1 MLALGVAAVLVG
13 PAAAAAAA
21 AVLGCR
27 LAGPQP
33 ALAAAAF
40 AAAAAL
46 AVGRRALAA
55 LGPLEDCRAL
65 GSPRWATHLGT
76 AWETA
81 AVRQLVTGTAA
92 RATEAELGRT
102 GSAAGT
108 ASAGRRTRHAQEDVR
123 SAHNETASTHNN
135 SVARATETVVRTA
148 STCRCMLHGV
158 VDGVAP
164 APVAPAAVVGGAA
177 GGGYPQPTGCM
188 GKRVTLKYPCSSSNT
203 KRKMQ

>member
-1 MLALGVAAVLVG
+1 MARVGETETVLGVAAVLVG

-21 AVLGCR
+21 LLGCR

-65 GSPRWATHLGT
+65 GSPRWATHRGT

-92 RATEAELGRT
+92 RAREAELGRT
-102 GSAAGT
+102 GSTSGT
-108 ASAGRRTRHAQEDVR
+108 ASAENKTKHAENKTKHAQR
-123 SAHNETASTHNN
+123 GLA
-135 SVARATETVVRTA
+135 
-148 STCRCMLHGV
+148 
-158 VDGVAP
+158 
-164 APVAPAAVVGGAA
+164 
-177 GGGYPQPTGCM
+177 
-188 GKRVTLKYPCSSSNT
+188 
-203 KRKMQ
+203 

>member
-1 MLALGVAAVLVG
+1 MGETETVLALRVAAVLVG

-33 ALAAAAF
+33 ALAAAA
-40 AAAAAL
+40 AL
-46 AVGRRALAA
+46 AVGQRALAA

-65 GSPRWATHLGT
+65 GSPRWATQRGT

-81 AVRQLVTGTAA
+81 AVRHLVTGTAA

-108 ASAGRRTRHAQEDVR
+108 ASAENRTKHAQR
-123 SAHNETASTHNN
+123 G
-135 SVARATETVVRTA
+135 RA
-148 STCRCMLHGV
+148 
-158 VDGVAP
+158 
-164 APVAPAAVVGGAA
+164 
-177 GGGYPQPTGCM
+177 
-188 GKRVTLKYPCSSSNT
+188 
-203 KRKMQ
+203 

>member
-46 AVGRRALAA
+46 AVGRALVA

-65 GSPRWATHLGT
+65 GSPRWATHRGT

-81 AVRQLVTGTAA
+81 AVRHLVTGTAA

-108 ASAGRRTRHAQEDVR
+108 ASAENRTKHAQPG
-123 SAHNETASTHNN
+123 
-135 SVARATETVVRTA
+135 RA
-148 STCRCMLHGV
+148 
-158 VDGVAP
+158 
-164 APVAPAAVVGGAA
+164 
-177 GGGYPQPTGCM
+177 
-188 GKRVTLKYPCSSSNT
+188 
-203 KRKMQ
+203 